1 MVSEYEARKLQRDM
15 HDELAGATGALL
27 KSAVGL
33 LVVVLLAIFGPAL
46 DPQAEPASGQ
56 VDAKGAVERRL

>member
-1 MVSEYEARKLQRDM
+1 MLSEYEARKLQRDM
-15 HDELAGATGALL
+15 HDELDGPTGAVL

-33 LVVVLLAIFGPAL
+33 LLVVLLAIFGPAL
-46 DPQAEPASGQ
+46 DLQYEPASGQ

>member
-1 MVSEYEARKLQRDM
+1 MLSEYEARKLQRDM

-27 KSAVGL
+27 KSVVGL
-33 LVVVLLAIFGPAL
+33 LVVVLLAIVSPAL
-46 DPQAEPASGQ
+46 DPQSELASGQ

>member
-33 LVVVLLAIFGPAL
+33 LVVVLLALLGSTL
-46 DPQAEPASGQ
+46 DLRREPASGQ